1 MPKVDI
7 PEFGLKGLN
16 TDLPSF
22 VLPLENFSDGINIRS
37 SNNRLSAVPSFV
49 SFSSTFTALNK
60 IYKGAQW
67 TPAGSSFYNIAVVGN
82 KTSDNSVKAYI
93 DFNGTATTLDFPSIL
108 DATMGADDP
117 DLFVFNEVLI
127 GNFQN
132 NRPMFS
138 APNASTQ
145 GDFAFIPNWLPAV
158 RTSNTTATAV
168 VSGSSYYIATATSAN
183 WSSVGGSSTAVV
195 GDTFLCTTTN
205 SNISSLGAVSPA
217 IQVFARKMAQYNGRL
232 IAMNLY
238 GGATEPITL
247 SWSSP
252 ISNIASLAA
261 VKWSS
266 YGALSDG
273 DDLITDTAGKL
284 IDGGQLGQYFI
295 AYKEDAVV
303 RYRDTGSPFFLVPE
317 VAFADDGLFSA
328 NCFVEIE
335 GNRHVVLGNRG
346 VYIHN
351 GGPEKENISK
361 GIVEGDLYASIN
373 PAHKDRTF
381 LFRESEDKEVWIC
394 YSTPSNSGDGCN
406 QAHVYNYQTS
416 TWYKRSLPDVN
427 DIAETEIAGTYIA
440 LAFKPSTSS
449 VFKIGPALESTGHV
463 SFQMNTMGDT
473 SATKNVSAVYPKC
486 LNTLKLGI
494 QGTSNA
500 GGSGSVVF
508 AAGKEFNPLT
518 QYKHDTRVNGRFIS
532 LKLEM
537 VGGISPEISGIE
549 VDVEAGGLR

>member
-22 VLPLENFSDGINIRS
+22 VLPLENFSDGLNIRS
-37 SNNRLSAVPSFV
+37 SNNRLSAVPAFT

-93 DFNGTATTLDFPSIL
+93 DFNGTATTLDFPTVL
-108 DATMGADDP
+108 DNTVGVNDP

-127 GNFQN
+127 GNFEN

-138 APNASTQ
+138 APDASTQ

-158 RTSNTTATAV
+158 RTSNSTATAV
-168 VSGSSYYIATATSAN
+168 VAGTSYYIATASVVN
-183 WSSVGGSSTAVV
+183 WSSVGGSANAAV
-195 GDTFLCTTTN
+195 GDTFLCTVSN

-217 IQVFARKMAQYNGRL
+217 LQIFAKKMAQYNGRL

-238 GGATEPITL
+238 GGAAEPITL
-247 SWSSP
+247 SWSTP
-252 ISNIASLAA
+252 ISNIASLSA
-261 VKWSS
+261 VKWSTN
-266 YGALSDG
+266 GAFSDG

-295 AYKEDAVV
+295 AYKEDSVI
-303 RYRDTGSPFFLVPE
+303 RYRDTGSPFYLVPE
-317 VAFADDGLFSA
+317 VAFSDDGIYSS

-361 GIVEGDLYASIN
+361 GIIEGDLYSSIN

-381 LFRESEDKEVWIC
+381 LFRQSEDKEVWVC
-394 YSTPSNSGDGCN
+394 YSDVNNNTVGCN
-406 QAHVYNYQTS
+406 KAHVFNYQTN
-416 TWYKRSLPDVN
+416 TWYKRSLPNIN

-440 LAFKPSTSS
+440 LAFKPSSS
-449 VFKIGPALESTGHV
+449 NVFKIGATVESTGYV
-463 SFQMNTMGDT
+463 AFQLNTLGDT
-473 SATKNVSAVYPKC
+473 SSTKNVSAVYPKC
-486 LNTLKLGI
+486 LNTLKLKV
-494 QGTSNA
+494 QGTSKV
-500 GGSGSVVF
+500 GGNGTVTF
-508 AAGKEFNPLT
+508 GAGKNFNPLT
-518 QYKHDTRVNGRFIS
+518 DYKFDTRVNGRFIS
-532 LKLEM
+532 MKLEM
-537 VGGISPEISGIE
+537 VNGISPEISGIE
-549 VDVEAGGLR
+549 VEVEAGGLR

>member
-1 MPKVDI
+1 
-7 PEFGLKGLN
+7 
-16 TDLPSF
+16 
-22 VLPLENFSDGINIRS
+22 
-37 SNNRLSAVPSFV
+37 
-49 SFSSTFTALNK
+49 
-60 IYKGAQW
+60 
-67 TPAGSSFYNIAVVGN
+67 
-82 KTSDNSVKAYI
+82 
-93 DFNGTATTLDFPSIL
+93 
-108 DATMGADDP
+108 
-117 DLFVFNEVLI
+117 
-127 GNFQN
+127 
-132 NRPMFS
+132 MFS

-145 GDFAFIPNWLPAV
+145 GDFAFIPNWLKAV
-158 RTSNTTATAV
+158 RTSNTVVTAV
-168 VSGSSYYIATATSAN
+168 TSGTSYYVTTATSAD
-183 WSSVGGSSTAVV
+183 WSSVGGETVTAV
-195 GDTFLCTTTN
+195 GDCFLCTTTN
-205 SNISSLGAVSPA
+205 SNISSLGAVSTA
-217 IQVFARKMAQYNGRL
+217 SQIYAKKMAQYNGRL

-247 SWSSP
+247 SWSTP

-261 VKWSS
+261 VKWSTN
-266 YGALSDG
+266 GASSDG

-295 AYKEDAVV
+295 AYKEDAVI
-303 RYRDTGSPFFLVPE
+303 RYRDTGSPFYLVPE
-317 VAFADDGLFSA
+317 VAFSDDGLYST

-346 VYIHN
+346 VYMHT

-361 GIVEGDLYASIN
+361 GIVESDLYSSIN

-381 LFRESEDKEVWIC
+381 LFRQSEDKEVWIC
-394 YSTPSNSGDGCN
+394 YSTVNNSGAGCN
-406 QAHVYNYQTS
+406 QAHVFNYKTN
-416 TWYKRSLPDVN
+416 TWYKRSLPDIN
-427 DIAETEIAGTYIA
+427 DIAETEIAGAYIA
-440 LAFKPSTSS
+440 LAFKPSTSG
-449 VFKIGPALESTGHV
+449 VFKIGPALEATGHV

-532 LKLEM
+532 FKLEM
-537 VGGISPEISGIE
+537 VGGVSPEISGIE